1 MQSLKSP
8 VMNTSDLGGSCRRF
22 GDRTVLV
29 TAAAKGLGAGIVRRL
44 TAEGAQVAVW
54 DNDIAAIEARR
65 GEAGSEATLYL
76 QVDLL
81 DRDATA
87 AAFEETIATLGSVD
101 VLINNA
107 GGSLHTPQ
115 AFLEQSDD
123 DWARVM
129 ALNLDAAVRAGR
141 LALPGMIERGY
152 GRIVNLGSKAG
163 RFGSLFTGANYAA
176 SKGAVQSLTL
186 QWAQEFGP
194 KGITCNAVC
203 PGAILTE
210 RVDRFL
216 SERKTPQQRA
226 EMVAG
231 IPVGRHGTVE
241 EVAAAVCF
249 LAAEEASF
257 INGVMLDVNGGQ
269 AMVA

>member
-1 MQSLKSP
+1 MQQDP
-8 VMNTSDLGGSCRRF
+8 DEISCRRF
-22 GDRTVLV
+22 EGRTVLIS
-29 TAAAKGLGAGIVRRL
+29 AAAKGLGDGVAHRFA
-44 TAEGAQVAVW
+44 AEGAKVAIW
-54 DNDIAAIEARR
+54 DNDADAIAACR
-65 GEAGSEATLYL
+65 GKADPEKLFYL
-76 QVDLL
+76 QVNLL
-81 DRDATA
+81 DREAVEQAHAETA
-87 AAFEETIATLGSVD
+87 ARLGPVD
-101 VLINNA
+101 VLVNNA

-115 AFLEQSDD
+115 GFLDQSDE

-129 ALNLDAAVRAGR
+129 SLNLDVAVRLAR
-141 LALPGMIERGY
+141 LVLPGMIERGY
-152 GRIVNLGSKAG
+152 GRIINMGSKAG
-163 RFGSLFTGANYAA
+163 RFGSLFAGANYAA

-186 QWAQEFGP
+186 QWAQEYGP

-216 SERKTPQQRA
+216 SERKAPEERA
-226 EMVAG
+226 EMVKG
-231 IPVGRHGTVE
+231 IPVGRHGTVP

>member
-1 MQSLKSP
+1 MNKS
-8 VMNTSDLGGSCRRF
+8 VAGVACRRF
-22 GDRTVLV
+22 PDRTAVV
-29 TAAAKGLGAGIVRRL
+29 TAAAKGLGAGVVRRL
-44 TAEGAQVAVW
+44 LAEGAQVAVW
-54 DNDIAAIEARR
+54 DNDVAAIEARR
-65 GEAGSEATLYL
+65 REAGSEGVLYL

-81 DRDATA
+81 DGDATA
-87 AAFEETIATLGSVD
+87 SAFKETTASLGGVD
-101 VLINNA
+101 VLVNNA

-115 AFLEQSDD
+115 AFLEQNDE

-129 ALNLDAAVRAGR
+129 ALNLDVAVRVAR
-141 LALPGMIERGY
+141 LVLPGMIERGY
-152 GRIVNLGSKAG
+152 GRIVNMGSKAG

-176 SKGAVQSLTL
+176 SKGAIQSLTL
-186 QWAQEFGP
+186 QWAQEFGSR
-194 KGITCNAVC
+194 GITCNAVC

-216 SERKTPQQRA
+216 SERKTAEERA
-226 EMVAG
+226 DMVAG

-257 INGVMLDVNGGQ
+257 VNGVMLDVNGGQ